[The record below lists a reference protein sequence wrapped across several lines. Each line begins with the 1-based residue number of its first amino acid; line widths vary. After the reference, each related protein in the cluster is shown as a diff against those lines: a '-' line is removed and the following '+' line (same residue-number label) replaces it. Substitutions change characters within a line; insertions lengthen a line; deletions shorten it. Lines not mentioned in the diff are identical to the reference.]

1 MPLVKVLKPVGQFH
15 TSVWRW
21 DERVPFLILNDDPEE
36 RAVYKYVALLNSD
49 RLKEEIYNF
58 VCIQLQTW
66 GTFDEFYLG
75 LTLALNWEKKKK
87 PQQQQQQQQ
96 QQPQEQQLNWI
107 VLKPHHMRRDFSM
120 TDDFSL
126 FWDLMIQELFD
137 ALEAFQLTS
146 GWAECIEAA
155 ETRLSLS
162 FKVQQNGVVEVGT
175 PGQCLTPFE
184 HSFQGC
190 LKPGLFH
197 YHPH

>member
-87 PQQQQQQQQ
+87 PQQPQQQQQQ
-96 QQPQEQQLNWI
+96 QQLNWI
-107 VLKPHHMRRDFSM
+107 VLKPHHMRRYFSM

-146 GWAECIEAA
+146 GWAEYIVAA

-162 FKVQQNGVVEVGT
+162 FKEDQNGVVEEDT

-184 HSFQGC
+184 HSFQCC